1 MDTTI
6 ATSTI
11 IFECIDGKDDHF
23 KIELENGRRI
33 MLGNSDGENSVAVK
47 EFENG
52 GCMHI
57 SNDNGVLHFDASDCA
72 VPVKINGNPA
82 TKGVL
87 TIADVLKVGNSIWK
101 VFGSANENEALVSSK
116 VNLLKTHFHKYTGL
130 EDLKDFKMKQIFS
143 NVFKKH
149 TLVQMEDQLVTGTF
163 NNTPGIT
170 DIEVS
175 WAKPWLF
182 SRLLLVSVCLAAV
195 LIAGFN
201 MYPNPNLVPGIIF
214 LGSFAV
220 PISGLVFFL
229 EMNAPRNISIFFTMI
244 LFLIGGVASLI
255 VALVFFDKLIFLS
268 FLGASSA
275 GIIEEIAK
283 LLIVIFVMGQFTRYK
298 WTLNG
303 LLFGAA
309 VGTGFAAFES
319 AGYAFQPILQGG
331 GIDHVVDSIV
341 LRGILAP
348 FCHIIWTAN
357 AAAALWFVKGDKKF
371 SWSMVKDPRFLRIF
385 VSSVILHMLWNAPFG
400 IFPIPIFLDVKLL
413 ILGLVGWAITL
424 RLIQM
429 GLNELN
435 KSRHEEIERLRS
447 I

>member
-1 MDTTI
+1 M
-6 ATSTI
+6 
-11 IFECIDGKDDHF
+11 
-23 KIELENGRRI
+23 
-33 MLGNSDGENSVAVK
+33 
-47 EFENG
+47 
-52 GCMHI
+52 
-57 SNDNGVLHFDASDCA
+57 
-72 VPVKINGNPA
+72 
-82 TKGVL
+82 
-87 TIADVLKVGNSIWK
+87 
-101 VFGSANENEALVSSK
+101 
-116 VNLLKTHFHKYTGL
+116 
-130 EDLKDFKMKQIFS
+130 
-143 NVFKKH
+143 
-149 TLVQMEDQLVTGTF
+149 VQMEDQLVTGTF
-163 NNTPGIT
+163 SNTPAIT

-182 SRLLLVSVCLAAV
+182 SRLLLITVGLTAI

-201 MYPNPNLVPGIIF
+201 MFPNPNLVPGIIF

-220 PISGLVFFL
+220 PIAGLVFFL

-244 LFLIGGVASLI
+244 LFLIGGVTSLI
-255 VALVFFDKLIFLS
+255 VALVFFDKLVFLT

-298 WTLNG
+298 WVLNG

-319 AGYAFQPILQGG
+319 AGYAFQPILRGG
-331 GIDHVVDSIV
+331 GIDNVVDSIV

-357 AAAALWFVKGDKKF
+357 AAAALWLVKGDKKF

-385 VSSVILHMLWNAPFG
+385 ASSVILHMLWNAPFA

-413 ILGLVGWAITL
+413 ILGLIGWAITL

-429 GLNELN
+429 GLNQLN
-435 KSRHEEIERLRS
+435 QARHEEIERLRS